1 VLLLLLMLVM
11 RLRSI
16 APYLTAQSLNIAS
29 AGAPTDAVKGLLSK
43 PFRPGQFFTD
53 AAAAGVKF
61 GLSKEEVINRIVTK
75 SEQHFA
81 GTA

>member
-1 VLLLLLMLVM
+1 MNTSL
-11 RLRSI
+11 I
-16 APYLTAQSLNIAS
+16 FAPYHTAQSLNIAS